1 MKTKNLLTFML
12 MTMFSLSG
20 IVFTSCSNDDDDAKS
35 LQFSVDKLV
44 ISPTVEY
51 KITIENGTPP
61 YTAKSVNEGAAAVN
75 VDGNVMTIKG
85 IKPGR
90 TSIIVSD
97 KNKLSGTIPVKVLL
111 PLLFDKLEVKMVKG
125 EVVTFQ
131 IKSGEAPYKVQVR
144 DRSIAS
150 VSIRG
155 NVVTVKRLKAGMT
168 SITVT
173 DSDENSSYIA
183 VIVR

>member
-12 MTMFSLSG
+12 MTVFSLSG

-97 KNKLSGTIPVKVLL
+97 KNKISGTIPVKVLL
-111 PLLFDKLEVKMVKG
+111 PLLFDKSDVTVAVG
-125 EVVTFQ
+125 ETEAFQ
-131 IKSGEAPYKVQVR
+131 IRSGETPYKVQVR

-150 VSIRG
+150 ASIRN
-155 NVVTVKRLKAGMT
+155 NVVTVKGLKAGMT

-173 DSDENSSYIA
+173 DSDDNSSFIV

>member
-1 MKTKNLLTFML
+1 
-12 MTMFSLSG
+12 
-20 IVFTSCSNDDDDAKS
+20 
-35 LQFSVDKLV
+35 
-44 ISPTVEY
+44 
-51 KITIENGTPP
+51 
-61 YTAKSVNEGAAAVN
+61 
-75 VDGNVMTIKG
+75 MTIKG

-125 EVVTFQ
+125 EVETFQ

-155 NVVTVKRLKAGMT
+155 NVVTVKGLKAGMT

-173 DSDENSSYIA
+173 DSDDNSSVIV